1 MTEQRLV
8 RTTRGMA
15 LCACIMRLF
24 YADVGV

>member
-8 RTTRGMA
+8 SNDSWDRAG
-15 LCACIMRLF
+15 ACIMRLF